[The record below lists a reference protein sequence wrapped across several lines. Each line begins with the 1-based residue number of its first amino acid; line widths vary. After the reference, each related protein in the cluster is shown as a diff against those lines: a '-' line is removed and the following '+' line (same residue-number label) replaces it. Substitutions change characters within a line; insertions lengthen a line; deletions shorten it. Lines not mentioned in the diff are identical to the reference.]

1 MFLGLIGMVPKNPFI
16 HFLIIRSIHQWFP
29 HTLIILVW
37 EFHSIFFCSIKTLF
51 LFQFEKWMH
60 REQDQKKKNIT
71 DTNTH
76 THTPIRYL
84 IYIEWSNSDIVI
96 IITIVIIVC
105 LCKRI
110 IYITGICVYVFVL
123 RMKYFQMKCFWMT
136 IFTFK
141 NT

>member
-16 HFLIIRSIHQWFP
+16 HFLIIR
-29 HTLIILVW
+29 LVSTHINNSSLRVS
-37 EFHSIFFCSIKTLF
+37 FNLFCSIKTLF

-123 RMKYFQMKCFWMT
+123 WMKYFQMKCFWMT